1 MARDLIPPPSPAGR
15 PASPGG
21 PPNLIE
27 LPPEPPRSGAVPA
40 AQATDLPPSE
50 YRNRFGFLMGALA
63 GVVLAVGIVVVVA
76 VTSQGP
82 AADEG
87 FAKYWSA
94 WQPPETDLAAGAQD
108 IAAHVGAE
116 YKQDNGSQLTAVKG
130 EPMPGVQIIVRP
142 TSAPIKT
149 ITPSHGVI
157 YTLNGLGTDGALT
170 GKPSLARGQLLRRE
184 ALELALYTFRYLPDV
199 DSVITLLP
207 TIPAGAQTKGG
218 PTTEPQSQAVF
229 YRPGDLKQQLQTPLR
244 FTMAPKSLGP
254 AGIGASD
261 GRKVDAL
268 TLSNLFE
275 WSLQHAQTGEPYLV
289 LDRAKVG

>member
-1 MARDLIPPPSPAGR
+1 MARDLIPPASPAGR
-15 PASPGG
+15 PTTPGG
-21 PPNLIE
+21 TPNLIE
-27 LPPEPPRSGAVPA
+27 LPPEPPRSGAQPA
-40 AQATDLPPSE
+40 AQAVDLPPSE

-63 GVVLAVGIVVVVA
+63 GVVLAVGIVVAIA

-87 FAKYWSA
+87 FAAHWSV
-94 WQPPETDLAAGAQD
+94 WQPPQTDVTPGAQE
-108 IAAHVGAE
+108 IADHVGAE
-116 YKQDNGSQLTAVKG
+116 YKQDNGSQLTMVKG
-130 EPMPGVQIIVRP
+130 EPMPGVQIAVRP
-142 TSAPIKT
+142 TSGPIKT

-157 YTLNGLGTDGALT
+157 YTLNGLGADGALT
-170 GKPSLARGQLLRRE
+170 GKSSLARGQLLRRE

-199 DSVITLLP
+199 DSVLALLP

-254 AGIGASD
+254 AGIGAGD
-261 GRKVDAL
+261 GRRVDAL
-268 TLSNLFE
+268 TLSNLFL
-275 WSLQHAQTGEPYLV
+275 WSLQHAQTGETYLV
-289 LDRAKVG
+289 LDHARTG

>member
-1 MARDLIPPPSPAGR
+1 MARDLIPPNSPAGR
-15 PASPGG
+15 PTTPGG
-21 PPNLIE
+21 TPNLIE
-27 LPPEPPRSGAVPA
+27 LPPEPPRSA
-40 AQATDLPPSE
+40 AQPAQVVDLQPSQ

-76 VTSQGP
+76 VMSKGP

-87 FAKYWSA
+87 FATNWSV
-94 WQPPETDLAAGAQD
+94 WQPPKTDVSTGSQE
-108 IAAHVGAE
+108 IADHVGAE
-116 YKQDNGSQLTAVKG
+116 YKQDNGSQLAMVKG
-130 EPMPGVQIIVRP
+130 EAMPGVQIAVRP
-142 TSAPIKT
+142 NAGPIKT

-170 GKPSLARGQLLRRE
+170 GKPSLARGRLLRRE

-207 TIPAGAQTKGG
+207 TVPAGAQTKGG
-218 PTTEPQSQAVF
+218 PTTAPQSQAVF
-229 YRPGDLKQQLQTPLR
+229 YRPGDLTQQLQTPLR

-254 AGIGASD
+254 ASIPPAD
-261 GRKVDAL
+261 GRKVDSL

-275 WSLQHAQTGEPYLV
+275 WSLQRAQTGEPYLV